1 MNCTYS
7 VQELNEYL
15 FDYILKSDN
24 FDLKIIDIFESVYNF
39 YILNK
44 LTDKK
49 YFIEIEKLY
58 NKLKKNITF
67 ILLKS
72 KLNKGQYPYNFTYN
86 PTLYLKSVSDKEVIM
101 YENIDETNCS
111 NIIYAVTKLTNTT
124 SGWNSIWLLDFNET
138 EKQNY
143 KITEEKFMKILKKVI
158 KRHNKK
164 PYQLGEELSFDEY
177 IDDL

>member
-24 FDLKIIDIFESVYNF
+24 FDLKIIDIFESVYHF

-58 NKLKKNITF
+58 NKLKKI
-67 ILLKS
+67 
-72 KLNKGQYPYNFTYN
+72 
-86 PTLYLKSVSDKEVIM
+86 
-101 YENIDETNCS
+101 
-111 NIIYAVTKLTNTT
+111 
-124 SGWNSIWLLDFNET
+124 
-138 EKQNY
+138 
-143 KITEEKFMKILKKVI
+143 
-158 KRHNKK
+158 
-164 PYQLGEELSFDEY
+164 
-177 IDDL
+177 